1 MKNSPI
7 LSVHLGDLLKKRWI
21 DHCRQ
26 QSVKPSTALRQ
37 VVIHLLNRNN
47 LQSNHAIE
55 VVDQPDK
62 TRTRIEIKLTDSELL
77 KIESIAKELGYSRN
91 MWVAHLVRSYL
102 TKANQFG
109 MRELEILSESNSQL
123 LRVGRN
129 LNQLTRQIN
138 TSLAEA
144 DRLKVSEIE
153 QLSNDISAHVRSVST
168 VIQANIERWK
178 LK

>member
-7 LSVHLGDLLKKRWI
+7 LSVHLGGDLKKRWT

-26 QSVKPSTALRQ
+26 QGVKPSTALRQ
-37 VVIHLLNRNN
+37 VVVHLLNRNS
-47 LQSNHAIE
+47 LQPTSANE
-55 VVDQPDK
+55 VADQPDQ

-77 KIESIAKELGYSRN
+77 KIESIAKEAGYSRN

-102 TKANQFG
+102 TKAPQFG
-109 MRELEILSESNSQL
+109 MRELEVLSESNSQL

-129 LNQLTRQIN
+129 LNQLTRQLN

-144 DRLKVSEIE
+144 DSLKASYIE
-153 QLSNDISAHVRSVST
+153 QLSNEVSAHVRSVSS